1 MKSDWNPEMLKAFEM
16 IMKIDHTFKKVY
28 DQIGLPKNRTMKK
41 GFQSLAKIIIG
52 QQISTNV
59 ANNIHNKLMIDDA
72 LNENKILSLSVIDLK
87 KYGLSSQKSF
97 YLKNLAELIHKK
109 EINLNTL
116 NKLSSEEISVAK
128 NIHNKLMKDDV
139 LNKNKILSLSVIDL
153 KKYGLSSQKS
163 FYLKNLAELI
173 HKKEINLNT
182 LNKLSS
188 EEISDTLIKIKGV
201 GKWTINNY
209 KIFVLQEINA
219 WPSADLAL
227 QEAVKIIK
235 KVQLRPNES
244 EMEKLGNQWEP
255 YRTAA
260 ALFLWHFYNKVKVE
274 KINIQ
279 I

>member
-1 MKSDWNPEMLKAFEM
+1 MKSNWNPEMLKAFEM
-16 IMKIDHTFKKVY
+16 IIKFDHTFKKVY
-28 DQIGLPKNRTMKK
+28 DQIGPPQNRTMKK

-59 ANNIHNKLMIDDA
+59 ADTIYNKLMIDDI
-72 LNENKILSLSVIDLK
+72 LNENRLLSLSVNDLK

-97 YLKNLAELIHKK
+97 YLKNLAELIDKK
-109 EINLNTL
+109 ELNLNTL
-116 NKLSSEEISVAK
+116 NKLSSEEINNS
-128 NIHNKLMKDDV
+128 
-139 LNKNKILSLSVIDL
+139 
-153 KKYGLSSQKS
+153 
-163 FYLKNLAELI
+163 
-173 HKKEINLNT
+173 
-182 LNKLSS
+182 
-188 EEISDTLIKIKGV
+188 LIKIKGV

-209 KIFVLQEINA
+209 KIFVLQDINA

-235 KVQLRPNES
+235 KFQLRPNEN

-260 ALFLWHFYNKVKVE
+260 ALFLWHFYNKVKIE

>member
-1 MKSDWNPEMLKAFEM
+1 MKSNWNQKMLNAFEM

-28 DQIGLPKNRTMKK
+28 DQIGPPKNRTMKK

-59 ANNIHNKLMIDDA
+59 ADIIYNKLMIDDI
-72 LNENKILSLSVIDLK
+72 LNENRLLSLSVNDLK
-87 KYGLSSQKSF
+87 QYGLSSQKSF

-109 EINLNTL
+109 ELNLNTL
-116 NKLSSEEISVAK
+116 NKLSSEEINNS
-128 NIHNKLMKDDV
+128 
-139 LNKNKILSLSVIDL
+139 
-153 KKYGLSSQKS
+153 
-163 FYLKNLAELI
+163 
-173 HKKEINLNT
+173 
-182 LNKLSS
+182 
-188 EEISDTLIKIKGV
+188 LIKIKGV

-209 KIFVLQEINA
+209 KIFVLQDINA

-235 KVQLRPNES
+235 KFQLRPTEN
-244 EMEKLGNQWEP
+244 EMENLGKQWEP

-274 KINIQ
+274 KINLQ

>member
-1 MKSDWNPEMLKAFEM
+1 
-16 IMKIDHTFKKVY
+16 
-28 DQIGLPKNRTMKK
+28 MKK

-59 ANNIHNKLMIDDA
+59 ADTIYNKLMIDDI
-72 LNENKILSLSVIDLK
+72 LNENKLLSLSVNDLK

-97 YLKNLAELIHKK
+97 YLKNLAELIDKK
-109 EINLNTL
+109 ELNLNTL
-116 NKLSSEEISVAK
+116 NKLSSEEINNS
-128 NIHNKLMKDDV
+128 
-139 LNKNKILSLSVIDL
+139 
-153 KKYGLSSQKS
+153 
-163 FYLKNLAELI
+163 
-173 HKKEINLNT
+173 
-182 LNKLSS
+182 
-188 EEISDTLIKIKGV
+188 LIKIKGV

-209 KIFVLQEINA
+209 KIFVLQDINA

-235 KVQLRPNES
+235 KFQLRPNEN